1 MRPYVQVDTTT
12 TAATIQPSTQS
23 SSASASAVVSTTTTN
38 SYPKR
43 SYDDAKR
50 AFLNY
55 APSDNCVYSNLFV
68 NKSTSPSFVS
78 SQQRTQSHWSTHLP
92 EATQSKR
99 CIDSTGTATTTT
111 TPAIELARDS
121 KQNYSSA
128 EQSMLISDKQLLLSS
143 TTSFDTVNNS
153 TPNNANNNINIRSP
167 FIAVNANTK
176 TIDGCEVNRVKF
188 VHCDNHFVDGR
199 PFHVGAE
206 NEKNSCSGRTS
217 LSMPHNR
224 IHTLNDISSKCAEA
238 VTPMSNSLN
247 SSNNCET
254 KSKCQ
259 IGGDSEETTAL
270 LIGNDP
276 SKSITVRK
284 AGNASLIFTKKDS
297 NPVVHR
303 KKNVY
308 LRTVSSVGRSTLTTP
323 GADSTEDT
331 SSGKRHSFHWQDN
344 IGDPSDERKRKQV
357 KSWYAIISPVDANE
371 IADEDNEVSELL
383 NLNPF

>member
-12 TAATIQPSTQS
+12 TAATTQSTTQS
-23 SSASASAVVSTTTTN
+23 SSAPTSAVVSTTATN
-38 SYPKR
+38 SYTKR
-43 SYDDAKR
+43 SYDDAKK

-55 APSDNCVYSNLFV
+55 APSDNYVHSNLFV
-68 NKSTSPSFVS
+68 NKATSPSFVS
-78 SQQRTQSHWSTHLP
+78 SQQRTQSLWSTHLP
-92 EATQSKR
+92 GATQSNR

-111 TPAIELARDS
+111 PVVVLARDS
-121 KQNYSSA
+121 RQSYSSA
-128 EQSMLISDKQLLLSS
+128 EQSMLISDKQLLS
-143 TTSFDTVNNS
+143 TTPFDTVNNS
-153 TPNNANNNINIRSP
+153 TSNNANIVRSP
-167 FIAVNANTK
+167 FFAVNANTK

-217 LSMPHNR
+217 SPMQHNQL
-224 IHTLNDISSKCAEA
+224 HTLNDISNKRSEA

-259 IGGDSEETTAL
+259 ISSDSEETTAL
-270 LIGNDP
+270 LIANDP

-284 AGNASLIFTKKDS
+284 AANASLIFTKKDS

-308 LRTVSSVGRSTLTTP
+308 LRTVSSGGQSILTTP
-323 GADSTEDT
+323 GTDTAEDT
-331 SSGKRHSFHWQDN
+331 PTAAKRHSFHWHDN
-344 IGDPSDERKRKQV
+344 SGVPFEDRKRKQV
-357 KSWYAIISPVDANE
+357 KSWYAIISPADTNE
-371 IADEDNEVSELL
+371 IADEDNEVSANFEFESKL
-383 NLNPF
+383 NLY

>member
-12 TAATIQPSTQS
+12 TAATTQSSTQS
-23 SSASASAVVSTTTTN
+23 SSAPTSAVVSTTATN

-43 SYDDAKR
+43 SYDDAKK

-55 APSDNCVYSNLFV
+55 SPSDNYVYSNLFV
-68 NKSTSPSFVS
+68 SKSTSPSFVS
-78 SQQRTQSHWSTHLP
+78 SQQPEHQRTQSLWSAHLP
-92 EATQSKR
+92 AATQSKR

-111 TPAIELARDS
+111 STTKVVVLPS
-121 KQNYSSA
+121 GNKQSYSSA
-128 EQSMLISDKQLLLSS
+128 EQSMRISDKQLLS

-153 TPNNANNNINIRSP
+153 TPNRSP
-167 FIAVNANTK
+167 FIALNANTK

-199 PFHVGAE
+199 PFQVGAE
-206 NEKNSCSGRTS
+206 NEKNSSSGRTS
-217 LSMPHNR
+217 SSMLHNQN
-224 IHTLNDISSKCAEA
+224 HTLNDISNECSGAA
-238 VTPMSNSLN
+238 TPMSNSLN

-259 IGGDSEETTAL
+259 ISSDSEETTAL
-270 LIGNDP
+270 LVGNDP

-308 LRTVSSVGRSTLTTP
+308 LRTVSTGGRSTLTTSA
-323 GADSTEDT
+323 ADSAGDT
-331 SSGKRHSFHWQDN
+331 SSAKRHSFHWHDSS
-344 IGDPSDERKRKQV
+344 GVPADDRKRKQV
-357 KSWYAIISPVDANE
+357 KSWYAIISSADTNE
-371 IADEDNEVSELL
+371 IADEDNEVSEIL
-383 NLNPF
+383 N